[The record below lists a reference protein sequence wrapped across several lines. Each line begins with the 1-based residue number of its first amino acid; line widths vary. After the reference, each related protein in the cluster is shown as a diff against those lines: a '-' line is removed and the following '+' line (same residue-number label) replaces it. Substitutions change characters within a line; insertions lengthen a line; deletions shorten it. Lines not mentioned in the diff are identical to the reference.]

1 MDTHPFH
8 WNLIF
13 WNMLLVIVLVL
24 LNGFFVAAEFALV
37 KVRQTRLTQL
47 VNEGNK
53 RARYALKVSKKLD
66 AYLSATQLGITLA
79 SLGLGWVGEEAVS
92 SLIVEPLLGRFGL
105 DDPVLTHTISFA
117 VAFSVITFL
126 HIVLGELA
134 PKSLAIQRSEPV
146 SLWLSAPLMLFYKI
160 FLPVIALLNGTA
172 NRLLRLIG
180 VEPATELEVH
190 TEDEIR
196 ILMNQSAKSGHIDKD
211 EMTLFD
217 NIFEFSERLAREVM
231 LPRTDMDCLFVDDS
245 WEDNMKLVM
254 ATKHTRYPVAVE
266 DKDRIIGFAH
276 IADLLTCEPNTEH
289 KLESYIRPILTVPES
304 MEVNQVLRLMQKRQS
319 QLAIVVDEYGGTAGL
334 LTIDDILEEIVG
346 ELHDEFDEMIR
357 PSVEVKG
364 HITSVEGRMLL
375 EEVSDMLHVTLE
387 DDEVDSI
394 GGWLFKQLEGT
405 PAKGRKV
412 SVGGY
417 TFEVAEV
424 DRLRIVRVHIYRKED
439 QAAPEAAAPKS

>member
-92 SLIVEPLLGRFGL
+92 SLIVEPLLGRFGVA
-105 DDPVLTHTISFA
+105 DPVLTHTISFA